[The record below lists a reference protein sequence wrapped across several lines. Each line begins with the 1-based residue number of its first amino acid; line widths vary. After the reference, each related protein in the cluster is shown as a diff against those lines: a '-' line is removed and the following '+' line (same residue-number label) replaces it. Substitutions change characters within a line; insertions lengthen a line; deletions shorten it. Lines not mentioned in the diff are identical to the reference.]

1 MTRQID
7 THTEGIPETSSS
19 KGSAN
24 LDCVCG
30 IARLCVNQSNMRFW
44 RGERSQ
50 ELRVRETRSVI
61 DACNDVRLLSAIVR
75 EYARTA
81 TTNRSPC
88 PMLRITKMEVRARNR
103 CGRVSA
109 VCAARADF
117 VGDRINPSPTG
128 GLSSPYAQRLPC
140 GASRAAALLIAH
152 LCPISS
158 LFAPCGPGAA
168 RRHPLHIGRGQAT
181 SGTLDRHRQPQRAHG
196 PGQLS
201 RLAPASS
208 DVG

>member
-50 ELRVRETRSVI
+50 ELRVRETRSVV

-117 VGDRINPSPTG
+117 VGDRINPSPTTTG
-128 GLSSPYAQRLPC
+128 VYF
-140 GASRAAALLIAH
+140 
-152 LCPISS
+152 
-158 LFAPCGPGAA
+158 FAYGP
-168 RRHPLHIGRGQAT
+168 T
-181 SGTLDRHRQPQRAHG
+181 SGTGCVLARLPSSAVAPREIAAVSLAFWKHVKSARSRHA
-196 PGQLS
+196 
-201 RLAPASS
+201 
-208 DVG
+208 